1 MTTSAGDDEDDQD
14 EQPQAATKKA
24 SKRVKKSKTVVR
36 ASVEDVQVPDERL
49 HTKVSVSTSTG
60 RKQLGSLP
68 VEPENVLSQRPSK
81 PSKSDVVTEAD
92 LQRFGPYHNS
102 HEQEKRILENR
113 KSKLSAKQNGG
124 DNINDALA
132 LATTGKSTSEGLEQ
146 DDQEDTVT
154 RRLLPTQKAK
164 LLEKMNNNQHDDGSN
179 HKAANDDVNSNN
191 DESTE
196 QDLQQQQLDRR
207 TSQSSAASKDN
218 KDADGSKYMLSSTKS
233 MLRKTEYL
241 LNESRHLSGG
251 KSSKSAKSKD
261 DRSSSKTTASSQS
274 LPKLSTTAPVK
285 VTESKDKD
293 KNYAAD
299 SVNKFPPIRIAQT
312 ADEDFSATGDG
323 ESADGDRYSV
333 TIMSRAASPNASD
346 QRSLEASESERINL
360 LNQQLPDG
368 WINQRVNDAD
378 KDDTQDDADVLDAGA
393 CSRAEWENQIARHIL
408 SVYAT
413 TKAGKDTIASRTAQ
427 QSNHVHEARA
437 VLDYVDKKKKDTL
450 NSVSDYVFSNNVGD
464 DVLGTAVQ
472 NAKSK
477 FHSTDHSTPNQN
489 SSSQQNQQG
498 QSQES
503 ALSNSMSRSRQLLS
517 RENNDNVGDIDQQ
530 QQLVF
535 AEYNATADEI
545 NGAKLEGS
553 WAGNKWFT

>member
-1 MTTSAGDDEDDQD
+1 
-14 EQPQAATKKA
+14 
-24 SKRVKKSKTVVR
+24 
-36 ASVEDVQVPDERL
+36 
-49 HTKVSVSTSTG
+49 
-60 RKQLGSLP
+60 
-68 VEPENVLSQRPSK
+68 
-81 PSKSDVVTEAD
+81 
-92 LQRFGPYHNS
+92 
-102 HEQEKRILENR
+102 
-113 KSKLSAKQNGG
+113 
-124 DNINDALA
+124 
-132 LATTGKSTSEGLEQ
+132 
-146 DDQEDTVT
+146 
-154 RRLLPTQKAK
+154 
-164 LLEKMNNNQHDDGSN
+164 MNNCQNDDGSN
-179 HKAANDDVNSNN
+179 RKVANDDVNSNN

-196 QDLQQQQLDRR
+196 QDLQQQLGRR
-207 TSQSSAASKDN
+207 SSQSSAASKAN
-218 KDADGSKYMLSSTKS
+218 KDADGSIYMLSSTKS

-241 LNESRHLSGG
+241 LSESRHLSGG

-261 DRSSSKTTASSQS
+261 DRSSSKTIASSQS

-299 SVNKFPPIRIAQT
+299 SVNKFPPIRNAQT
-312 ADEDFSATGDG
+312 ADEDFTATGDG

-346 QRSLEASESERINL
+346 QRSLEASESESINL
-360 LNQQLPDG
+360 LTQQLPDG
-368 WINQRVNDAD
+368 CINQRVNDAD

-427 QSNHVHEARA
+427 HSNHVHEARA

-477 FHSTDHSTPNQN
+477 FHSADHSTPNQN
-489 SSSQQNQQG
+489 SSSQHNQQG

-517 RENNDNVGDIDQQ
+517 R
-530 QQLVF
+530 
-535 AEYNATADEI
+535 
-545 NGAKLEGS
+545 
-553 WAGNKWFT
+553 